1 MKKGIVIV
9 VVLVLSFAI
18 LSIGNGML
26 AGNDAVSGKETLT
39 GTAEGFGGEV
49 SVTVV
54 REGGKIVSVEVK
66 GDGETPGIGT
76 NAIDQLPEKIVAAN
90 SADVDVVAGATIT
103 SEAII
108 KAVKS
113 ALESNGTGG
122 GSTLTGTGEGFGGA
136 VTVTLTMDGD
146 KITDVKI
153 VGDGETAGIGTNAI
167 EQLPEKIIAANSAD
181 VDVVAGATVTSN
193 AIIEAVKNALGN
205 NDSKEDGNSEVVDD
219 GSALKGTAKGFGGDV
234 EVGVTMDGDKIAN
247 VVIKGD
253 GETPGIGTNAIEQL
267 PAKIVEA
274 NSADVDVV
282 AGATITSNAI
292 IEAVKNALGNTD
304 AGSSEVVDDGSALKG
319 TAKGFGGD
327 VTVAVTMDGD
337 KIANVVV
344 KGDGETPGIGTEA
357 IEKLP
362 AKIVEANS
370 ADVDIVS
377 GATITSNAIIEAVKS
392 ALGNGGAADSGSELK
407 GTAKGFGG
415 DVEVAVTMDGDK
427 IAGVVVKGDGETPGI
442 GTEAIEKLPAKI
454 VEANSAD
461 VEVVSGATV
470 TSKAIIEAVKSALAK

>member
-1 MKKGIVIV
+1 MLEKIKEEEMKKGIVIV

-90 SADVDVVAGATIT
+90 SADVDVVAGAT
-103 SEAII
+103 
-108 KAVKS
+108 
-113 ALESNGTGG
+113 
-122 GSTLTGTGEGFGGA
+122 
-136 VTVTLTMDGD
+136 
-146 KITDVKI
+146 
-153 VGDGETAGIGTNAI
+153 
-167 EQLPEKIIAANSAD
+167 
-181 VDVVAGATVTSN
+181 VTSN

-205 NDSKEDGNSEVVDD
+205 NDSKEDGN
-219 GSALKGTAKGFGGDV
+219 
-234 EVGVTMDGDKIAN
+234 
-247 VVIKGD
+247 
-253 GETPGIGTNAIEQL
+253 
-267 PAKIVEA
+267 
-274 NSADVDVV
+274 
-282 AGATITSNAI
+282 
-292 IEAVKNALGNTD
+292 
-304 AGSSEVVDDGSALKG
+304 SEVVDDGSALKG

-407 GTAKGFGG
+407 GSAKGFGG
-415 DVEVAVTMDGDK
+415 DVEVGVTMDGDK
-427 IAGVVVKGDGETPGI
+427 IANVVIKGDGETPGI